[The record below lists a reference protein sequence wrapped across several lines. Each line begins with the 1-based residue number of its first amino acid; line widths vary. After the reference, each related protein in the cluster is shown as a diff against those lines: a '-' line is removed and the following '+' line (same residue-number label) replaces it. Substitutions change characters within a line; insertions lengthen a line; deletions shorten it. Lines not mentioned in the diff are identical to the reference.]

1 MGFSFLHGFF
11 VLVGLLSLLL
21 SGGGCSESTAP
32 VGSPIEAPVTYKP
45 REVPFVLAGHGPLP
59 GQVEISWM
67 IISWARFPI
76 VEYQV
81 AASFEGPVTADN
93 WDQALIVGRHP
104 WQSGQVEF
112 REVYGEDEGLVQGAT
127 AWFAVRARD
136 GEGNMSRLEE
146 SPRLTLSTEWWIEN
160 HVYDTAGNPIPEI
173 QVSSPLA
180 GHTSQSDAGGFFRI
194 GPFRNIDKIELVSG
208 EPDPGGS
215 WYSFV
220 QHPLQTLPGLALVTG
235 QDFYL
240 IPRNTLDSRCT
251 LPDNEFISYLR
262 HMTFTTTRD
271 NDPSASI
278 LHGWENYPLRV
289 FIPAFVSDEEVPMD
303 EAALIALY
311 LWNDAMG
318 EEYFVRTNDQ
328 EAANIEFRF
337 EDREHHYG
345 LVSLLSPAGDGVK
358 LGRVI
363 PEKMAVSV
371 DTKLSTLTF
380 VAEVAL
386 HELGHT
392 LGLLNHSD
400 CYLPEYL
407 MNISGGF
414 GALGRDEPVHLD
426 ERRAVECIRYLPQ
439 GQDIGGYRVD

>member
-1 MGFSFLHGFF
+1 
-11 VLVGLLSLLL
+11 
-21 SGGGCSESTAP
+21 
-32 VGSPIEAPVTYKP
+32 
-45 REVPFVLAGHGPLP
+45 
-59 GQVEISWM
+59 
-67 IISWARFPI
+67 
-76 VEYQV
+76 
-81 AASFEGPVTADN
+81 
-93 WDQALIVGRHP
+93 
-104 WQSGQVEF
+104 
-112 REVYGEDEGLVQGAT
+112 
-127 AWFAVRARD
+127 
-136 GEGNMSRLEE
+136 
-146 SPRLTLSTEWWIEN
+146 
-160 HVYDTAGNPIPEI
+160 
-173 QVSSPLA
+173 
-180 GHTSQSDAGGFFRI
+180 
-194 GPFRNIDKIELVSG
+194 
-208 EPDPGGS
+208 
-215 WYSFV
+215 
-220 QHPLQTLPGLALVTG
+220 
-235 QDFYL
+235 
-240 IPRNTLDSRCT
+240 
-251 LPDNEFISYLR
+251 
-262 HMTFTTTRD
+262 MTFTTTRD

-278 LHGWENYPLRV
+278 LHRWEHYPLRV
-289 FIPAFVSDEEVPMD
+289 YIPDVVSGAGVRMD

-318 EEYFVRTNDQ
+318 EEYFVRTNDR
-328 EAANIEFRF
+328 ESANIEFIF

-345 LVSLLSPAGDGVK
+345 LVYLLSPEGDRAK

-414 GALGRDEPVHLD
+414 GALARDEPVHLD

>member
-1 MGFSFLHGFF
+1 MGFSFLHRYFA
-11 VLVGLLSLLL
+11 LIALLSLLL
-21 SGGGCSESTAP
+21 SGGGCSESTTP
-32 VGSPIEAPVTYKP
+32 VGTPIEAPVTYNP
-45 REVPFVLAGHGPLP
+45 REVPFVRAGHGPLP
-59 GQVEISWM
+59 GEVEISWM
-67 IISWARFPI
+67 IVNWATFPI
-76 VEYQV
+76 EEYQV
-81 AASFEGPVTADN
+81 AVSYEGPVTADN

-104 WQSGQVEF
+104 WHPGQVEF
-112 REVYGEDEGLVQGAT
+112 REEYGVDEGLIQGVT

-136 GEGNMSRLEE
+136 DKGNLSRLEQ
-146 SPRLTLSTEWWIEN
+146 SPRLTLSSEWWIEG
-160 HVYDTAGNPIPEI
+160 HVYDFAGIPIPEI
-173 QVSSPLA
+173 QITSSLA
-180 GHTSQSDAGGFFRI
+180 GHTSWPDAEGLFRI
-194 GPFRNIDKIELVSG
+194 GPFRNIDKIELVANDL
-208 EPDPGGS
+208 DPGES
-215 WYSFV
+215 WYGFI
-220 QHPLQTLPGLALVTG
+220 QHPLQILPGLALVTDH
-235 QDFYL
+235 DFIL

-271 NDPSASI
+271 NDPAASI
-278 LHGWENYPLRV
+278 LHRWEHYPLRV
-289 FIPAFVSDEEVPMD
+289 FIPAFVNNDGVPMD

-318 EEYFVRTNDQ
+318 EEYFVRTNDR
-328 EAANIEFRF
+328 ETANIEFIF

-345 LVSLLSPAGDGVK
+345 LVSLLSPAGGGAK

-363 PEKMAVSV
+363 PEKMAVSI
-371 DTKLSTLTF
+371 DTKLSTPTF
-380 VAEVAL
+380 VAEVSL

-439 GQDIGGYRVD
+439 GHDIGGYRVD

>member
-1 MGFSFLHGFF
+1 MGFSFLHRYFA
-11 VLVGLLSLLL
+11 LAGLLSLLL
-21 SGGGCSESTAP
+21 LGCGCSDSTDP
-32 VGSPIEAPVTYKP
+32 VAIPDPAPVTYNP
-45 REVPFVLAGHGPLP
+45 REVPFVRAGHGPLP
-59 GQVEISWM
+59 GDVEISWM
-67 IISWARFPI
+67 IISWATFPI
-76 VEYQV
+76 EEYQV
-81 AASFEGPVTADN
+81 AVSYEGPITTDN

-104 WQSGQVEF
+104 WRQGQVEF
-112 REVYGEDEGLVQGAT
+112 LEVYGETEGLVQGAT

-136 GEGNMSRLEE
+136 AGGNLSRLEE
-146 SPRLTLSTEWWIEN
+146 SPRLTLTSEWWIEG
-160 HVYDTAGNPIPEI
+160 HVYGFTGNPIPGLH
-173 QVSSPLA
+173 VTSPLA
-180 GHTSQSDAGGFFRI
+180 AHTSQVDARGFFRI
-194 GPFRNIDKIELVSG
+194 GPFRNIDKIELVASD
-208 EPDPGGS
+208 PDPGES
-215 WYSFV
+215 WYGYV
-220 QHPLQTLPGLALVTG
+220 HHPLQTLPGLDLVTG
-235 QDFYL
+235 GDFVL

-262 HMTFTTTRD
+262 HMTFTETRD
-271 NDPSASI
+271 NDPAAST
-278 LHGWENYPLRV
+278 LHRWEHYPLRV
-289 FIPAFVSDEEVPMD
+289 YIPDVVSEAGVRMD

-318 EEYFVRTNDQ
+318 EEYFVRTTDQ
-328 EAANIEFRF
+328 EAANIEFIF

-345 LVSLLSPAGDGVK
+345 LVSLLSPAGNGVK

-371 DTKLSTLTF
+371 DTKLSTRTF

-414 GALGRDEPVHLD
+414 GALARDEPVHLD